1 MSRLRCFKSFFLFYL
16 LLFVTGTNTAIA
28 LPTRSAEN
36 GNKPPIHIVSRVVDV
51 RTGEELPFASV
62 YISGDNSTITNAEG
76 EFVIDADSADVLR
89 FSYVGYRTVYVPAKD
104 ISDVVQL
111 DTQGEML
118 REVVVYGTDYIIHK
132 VIELQRKEYRKF
144 KRAKSNFFY
153 RQVGYTDRQCNS
165 FLEAFFS
172 ARDAYQLSDLSY
184 IAGRYVAVASMRTIS
199 PTNFFTFAETPIF
212 YTYKRIPPSKQLV
225 PLHPGYE
232 KDYDT
237 DMEVICDGE
246 RLVYV
251 IYFVPRDPKRWA
263 IVCRMYVDA
272 ETFQVLKYEG
282 AGEGER
288 VLHLVE
294 KRGQVQPMNY
304 TFVINYQ
311 HDNGFTEVRSVHFN
325 TYYEVGNHTYKTTGL
340 LFNVAE
346 RYTKSHGTLKFND
359 NLMDII
365 SARGLDRE
373 FWQQNEIVKRT
384 PIEEEA
390 VEIFERDNLF
400 GVF

>member
-1 MSRLRCFKSFFLFYL
+1 MSKLRFFKSFFLLYL
-16 LLFVTGTNTAIA
+16 LQFMTGTTTAIA
-28 LPTRSAEN
+28 SPSLSQEN
-36 GNKPPIHIVSRVVDV
+36 GNKLPIHIVSRVVDV
-51 RTGEELPFASV
+51 RTGEVLPFASI
-62 YISGDNSTITNAEG
+62 YISGENSTITNAEG
-76 EFVIDADSADVLR
+76 EFVIDADSTDVLR
-89 FSYVGYRTVYVPAKD
+89 FSYVGYKNVYVPAKD
-104 ISDVVQL
+104 VGEVVQL

-132 VIELQRKEYRKF
+132 VIELQRKEYKQF

-199 PTNFFTFAETPIF
+199 PVNFFTFAETPIF
-212 YTYKRIPPSKQLV
+212 YPYKSIPPSKQLV

-237 DMEVICDGE
+237 DLEVVSDGE
-246 RLVYV
+246 RLVYI
-251 IYFVPRDPKRWA
+251 IYFMPRDSKRWA
-263 IVCRMYVDA
+263 IVCRMFVDA

-288 VLHLVE
+288 VLHLV
-294 KRGQVQPMNY
+294 KKKGQVEPINY

-325 TYYEVGNHTYKTTGL
+325 TNYEVDSHTYKATGL

-346 RYTKSHGTLKFND
+346 RYSKSHGTLKFND

-365 SARGLDRE
+365 TTRGLDRE

-400 GVF
+400 GVY